1 MEVLN
6 ERIKRLRE
14 EKGLSQEDLAKILG
28 YKSRSMINK
37 IEKGIN
43 DINQSKIKAFAVALG
58 VSPSY
63 LLGYDD
69 IEERLPSP
77 MDEQERLN
85 KKKGVKIAVLGK
97 VAAGIPIEAIED
109 ILDYEEI
116 TEEMARTGEFFA
128 LQIKGDSMS
137 PRILDGDVVIVRKQS
152 YCESGK
158 TAIVMVNGEDATCK
172 RVLLN
177 DNGITLMP
185 LNPTYMP
192 TFYTNEQIADLPVT
206 IIGQVVELR
215 CKM

>member
-1 MEVLN
+1 MFAKRLN
-6 ERIKRLRE
+6 EMLEKRHMSAADLARIINVSEASISQYR
-14 EKGLSQEDLAKILG
+14 KGLYEPKQRRLDAIAK
-28 YKSRSMINK
+28 
-37 IEKGIN
+37 
-43 DINQSKIKAFAVALG
+43 ALHTT
-58 VSPSY
+58 PSY
-63 LLGYDD
+63 LMG
-69 IEERLPSP
+69 
-77 MDEQERLN
+77 MDGEPTD

-172 RVLLN
+172 RVLQN

-185 LNPTYMP
+185 LNPTHMP
-192 TFYTNEQIADLPVT
+192 TFYTNEQIESLPVT